1 MAWNLELSNSLLC
14 LIETKFSE
22 TVFQGE
28 ADFGETRF
36 EGVGYFTKTEFNE
49 RTDFD
54 DTLFQNGEK
63 IP

>member
-1 MAWNLELSNSLLC
+1 

-22 TVFQGE
+22 TVIQGE

-36 EGVGYFTKTEFNE
+36 EGVGYLTKTEFNE

-54 DTLFQNGEK
+54 YTLFQNGEK

>member
-1 MAWNLELSNSLLC
+1 

-22 TVFQGE
+22 TVIQGE

-36 EGVGYFTKTEFNE
+36 EGVGYLTKTGFNE